1 MSKDDAA
8 ELRGRFGKMV
18 RTRRNRMGISQ
29 EELAARAG
37 LHRTYIADIERG
49 ARNPSLESI
58 SKLASAL
65 EVSMS
70 ALFSPSPP
78 APTGTSPTRQ
88 EAV

>member
-1 MSKDDAA
+1 MDDAA
-8 ELRGRFGKMV
+8 ELKGRFGKMV
-18 RTRRNRMGISQ
+18 RTRRNCMGISQ
-29 EELAARAG
+29 EALAARAG

-58 SKLASAL
+58 NKLASAL

-78 APTGTSPTRQ
+78 AQTGASPTPQ